1 MSTFI
6 VDFFFYDMK
15 KLILTTED
23 HISLAVHLF
32 QPEKSNGK
40 LLLINAATGV
50 KQQVY
55 FSFAQYF
62 AEQGFTVFTYD
73 YRGIGLSKP
82 KNMKGFHSSMRIWG
96 SKDYKTLTQYIKNN
110 FPDYRKYCLGHSVGA
125 LILGMNKDS
134 EMFEEFVFVGTQ
146 NAFVG
151 NLRGVTKIEAYL
163 GFGIVQPIT
172 TSLLGYFPA
181 HWFGLGESLPKHC
194 AYDWRTLILNKKSTN
209 RLLEK
214 VDNYSKD
221 LKQNVFVIRA
231 EDDVWLTERGVL
243 SLLNNTYPNLNPTY
257 RLVKTSESDK
267 KEIGHINFFRSYN
280 NKLWDIIL
288 NELIDK

>member
-1 MSTFI
+1 ME
-6 VDFFFYDMK
+6 

-32 QPEKSNGK
+32 KPEKSNGK
-40 LLLINAATGV
+40 LLLINSATGV

-55 FSFAQYF
+55 FSFASYF
-62 AEQGFTVFTYD
+62 SEQGFTVITYD

-82 KNMKGFHSSMRIWG
+82 KEMRGFHGSMRLWG
-96 SKDYKTLTQYIKNN
+96 SKDYKALTQFIKTN
-110 FPDYRKYCLGHSVGA
+110 FMDYKKYCLGHSVGA
-125 LILGMNKDS
+125 LILGMNEDS
-134 EMFEEFVFVGTQ
+134 EIFEEFVFVGTQ

-151 NLRGVTKIEAYL
+151 NLKGTTKIEAYL
-163 GFGIVQPIT
+163 GFGIAQPLT

-181 HWFGLGESLPKHC
+181 HWFGLGESLPKNC

-214 VDNYSKD
+214 IDNFSKN
-221 LKQNVFVIRA
+221 LTQKVFVIRA
-231 EDDVWLTERGVL
+231 EDDIWLTERGVL
-243 SLLNNTYPNLNPTY
+243 SLLNTTYPNLKPTY
-257 RLVKTSESDK
+257 RLIAVSESDK
-267 KEIGHINFFRSYN
+267 KEIGHVNFFRSYN

>member
-1 MSTFI
+1 ME
-6 VDFFFYDMK
+6 

-23 HISLAVHLF
+23 HVTLTAHVF
-32 QPEKSNGK
+32 KPEKDNGK
-40 LLLINAATGV
+40 LLLINSATGV

-55 FSFAQYF
+55 FSFASYF
-62 AEQGFTVFTYD
+62 SEQGFTVITYD

-82 KNMKGFHSSMRIWG
+82 KDMRGFQGSMRLWG
-96 SKDYKTLTQYIKNN
+96 SKDYKAVTQYIKSA
-110 FPDYRKYCLGHSVGA
+110 FKQHQKYCLGHSVGA
-125 LILGMNKDS
+125 LILGMNEDS
-134 EMFEEFVFVGTQ
+134 KIFEEFVFVGTQ

-151 NLRGVTKIEAYL
+151 NLKGMTKVEAYL
-163 GFGIVQPIT
+163 GFGIAQPLT

-181 HWFGLGESLPKHC
+181 HWFGLGESLPKNC

-214 VDNYSKD
+214 IDNFSENLTQK
-221 LKQNVFVIRA
+221 VFVIRA
-231 EDDVWLTERGVL
+231 EDDVWLTEKGVL
-243 SLLNNTYPNLNPTY
+243 SLLNDTYPNLKPTY
-257 RLVKTSESDK
+257 RLVNVSESDK
-267 KEIGHINFFRSYN
+267 KEIGHVNFFRSYN

>member
-6 VDFFFYDMK
+6 VDFFFLSMK
-15 KLILTTED
+15 KLIFTTED
-23 HISLAVHLF
+23 HTSLTAHLF
-32 QPEKSNGK
+32 QPEISNGK
-40 LLLINAATGV
+40 LLLINSATGV

-62 AEQGFTVFTYD
+62 SEQGFTVITYD

-82 KNMKGFHSSMRIWG
+82 DNMKGFHGSMRIWG
-96 SKDYKTLTQYIKNN
+96 SKDYKAVTAYIKNQ
-110 FPDYRKYCLGHSVGA
+110 FPEYRKFCLGHSVGA

-134 EMFEEFVFVGTQ
+134 DIFEELVFVGTQ

-151 NLRGVTKIEAYL
+151 NLRLRTKIEAYL
-163 GFGIVQPIT
+163 GFGIVQPLT

-181 HWFGLGESLPKHC
+181 HWFGLGESLPKNC

-214 VDNYSKD
+214 IDDYSKN
-221 LKQNVFVIRA
+221 LTQKVFVVRA
-231 EDDVWLTERGVL
+231 EDDVWLTEKGVQ
-243 SLLNNTYPNLNPTY
+243 SLLNNTYPNLKPTY
-257 RLVKTSESDK
+257 RLVKTAESEK

-280 NKLWDIIL
+280 HKLWNIIL
-288 NELIDK
+288 NELID